1 MIREVLGIPEAF
13 RGPEAWWGPDTLCPS
28 IMTKDN
34 KKKEQGWYGDLN
46 RSLEVS
52 RSTTRF
58 FAFQEQLS
66 DDGVFTAAWRAVIPG
81 PFVW

>member
-1 MIREVLGIPEAF
+1 MVGTRYPLPIYYDKGQQ
-13 RGPEAWWGPDTLCPS
+13 
-28 IMTKDN
+28 
-34 KKKEQGWYGDLN
+34 KKEQGWYGDLN